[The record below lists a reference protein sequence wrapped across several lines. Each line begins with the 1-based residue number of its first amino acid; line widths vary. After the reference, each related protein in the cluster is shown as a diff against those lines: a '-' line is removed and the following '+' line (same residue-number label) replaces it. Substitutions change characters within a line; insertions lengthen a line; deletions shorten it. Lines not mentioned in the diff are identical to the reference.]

1 MVVIRRV
8 KITNYKS
15 LRDVE
20 VHLSPLTVFIGP
32 NAAGKSNLFDALGL
46 FSRMATAKN
55 LKSAFDQHRGAPLE
69 AFFYGEQGI
78 EGLMA
83 HKTTQFTIE
92 MDVELSPQV
101 IRDVERRI
109 QQMREGLSRLSRQV
123 VREAY
128 LRYILTIEMMT
139 DSGHLRVLNEQLMA
153 LNRDGSMRQSR
164 NPLIERADGRLHL
177 RMEGQ
182 AHPTYHDVGLDHTLV
197 STDLYAPHYPHITAF
212 KEELARWR
220 FYYLEPRAM
229 RTDTPIKEVNT
240 LEPSGA
246 DLAAFYNT
254 LRAKAPAQYHA
265 IERAL
270 DTLLPTVQRLEVD
283 PDRQGML
290 QLRIVEAGV
299 PYSIRVISEGTLRV
313 LALLAIVNP
322 LAATTVIGYE
332 EPENGVHPRRL
343 RLIADL
349 LKNAAGSGEAQ
360 ILVNTHSPVLP
371 SYFEDEA
378 LVVCRKEAHGSTF
391 VPFTLCKWPGDL
403 FREREIAEA
412 LEERPFAFTERM
424 IRGDF
429 DG

>member
-1 MVVIRRV
+1 MIRRV

-15 LRDVE
+15 LRDIE
-20 VHLSPLTVFIGP
+20 IHLSPLTVFIGP

-46 FSRMATAKN
+46 LSRMATAKS
-55 LKSAFDQHRGAPLE
+55 LKSAFDRHRGAPLE
-69 AFFYGEQGI
+69 AFFYGERGI

-83 HKTTQFTIE
+83 QKTAQFTIE

-101 IRDVERRI
+101 VRDVERQI
-109 QQMREGLSRLSRQV
+109 QQMREGLSRPPRQR
-123 VREAY
+123 VRETY
-128 LRYILTIEMMT
+128 LRYVLTIEMMT

-153 LNRDGSMRQSR
+153 LNRDGSVRRSR
-164 NPLIERADGRLHL
+164 TPFIERMDGRLHL

-182 AHPTYHDVGLDHTLV
+182 AHPTYHDVGLNHTLI
-197 STDLYAPHYPHITAF
+197 STDLYASHYPHITAF
-212 KEELARWR
+212 KEELTRWH
-220 FYYLEPRAM
+220 FYYLEPWAM
-229 RTDTPIKEVNT
+229 RADTPIKEVNT

-254 LRAKAPAQYHA
+254 LRAKTPAQYQA
-265 IERAL
+265 VVRAL
-270 DTLLPTVQRLEVD
+270 DMLLPTVQQLEVE

-290 QLRIVEAGV
+290 QLRIVEGGV
-299 PYSIRVISEGTLRV
+299 PYSVRVISEGTLRI

-343 RLIADL
+343 KLIADL
-349 LKNAAGSGEAQ
+349 FRNAAESGETQ
-360 ILVNTHSPVLP
+360 VLVNTHSPILP

-378 LVVCRKEAHGSTF
+378 LVVCRKEGRSSVF
-391 VPFTLCKWPGDL
+391 VPFSSLGEM
-403 FREREIAEA
+403 FREREIAHA
-412 LEERPFAFTERM
+412 LDEQPLAFTERM

>member
-1 MVVIRRV
+1 VIRRV

-15 LRDVE
+15 LRDIE
-20 VHLSPLTVFIGP
+20 IHLSPLTVFIGP

-46 FSRMATAKN
+46 LSRMATAKS

-69 AFFYGEQGI
+69 AFSYGEGGV

-83 HKTTQFTIE
+83 QKTVQFTME

-101 IRDVERRI
+101 VRDIERQIR
-109 QQMREGLSRLSRQV
+109 QMREGLSRPPRQM
-123 VREAY
+123 VRETY
-128 LRYILTIEMMT
+128 LRYVLTIEMMT
-139 DSGHLRVLNEQLMA
+139 DSGHLRVINEQLMA
-153 LNRDGSMRQSR
+153 LNQDGSVRRSR
-164 NPLIERADGRLHL
+164 KPFIERMGERLHL

-182 AHPTYHDVGLDHTLV
+182 AHPTYHDIGLDHTLV
-197 STDLYAPHYPHITAF
+197 SNDLYAPHYPHIAAF
-212 KEELARWR
+212 KEELTRWH

-229 RTDTPIKEVNT
+229 RADTPIKEVNT

-254 LRAKAPAQYHA
+254 LRAKAPPQYQA
-265 IERAL
+265 TVRAL
-270 DTLLPTVQRLEVD
+270 DTLLPTIQQLEVE

-290 QLRIVEAGV
+290 QLRIVEGGV
-299 PYSIRVISEGTLRV
+299 PYSVRVISEGTLRI

-343 RLIADL
+343 KLIADL
-349 LKNAAGSGEAQ
+349 LRNAAESGETQ
-360 ILVNTHSPVLP
+360 VLVNTHSPILP
-371 SYFEDEA
+371 SYFEDQA
-378 LVVCRKEAHGSTF
+378 LVVCRKEERSSIF
-391 VPFTLCKWPGDL
+391 VPFSSLGEM
-403 FREREIAEA
+403 FREREIAHA
-412 LEERPFAFTERM
+412 LDEQPLAFTERM